1 MNAIQPLNICA
12 DIKFHGNLPGL
23 QAVRRPHLLQLREV
37 RVLPHKGA
45 ARGVPAQIFQGV
57 GKAQQENTRTKVACE
72 MTKSFYLID
81 VPNQPYYNG
90 YVVVLNKFP
99 FIAKAQNGVIEI

>member
-1 MNAIQPLNICA
+1 
-12 DIKFHGNLPGL
+12 
-23 QAVRRPHLLQLREV
+23 
-37 RVLPHKGA
+37 
-45 ARGVPAQIFQGV
+45 
-57 GKAQQENTRTKVACE
+57 